1 MSIVVTREEKTITI
15 NVSRGSSGGGS
26 VAWGGITGN
35 LANQTDLANQQTAQ
49 DVAIALN
56 TDKLTNATHTGDV
69 TGATALTIPATT
81 ISNKTAVSSLAGTEE
96 VLVNEAGTL
105 KKTTTQAIADLGG
118 GGGTIPGTNVS
129 LNVTNLKVAPFAQVQ
144 AFSDGLDAAVLKA
157 RGTGVTTSYVSSV
170 AVGGTTFAQ
179 PDVSGEINSDEGYF
193 SITHVGAT
201 GISVDNLTARSTFV
215 YIDNAGNRQ
224 QQTTEPTRQDWS
236 RKMFTMRIAVD
247 TSTNLIL
254 GFEYL
259 NNPIGHYANS
269 IRDLYTALIAQG
281 VPFKGGQIITGRASD
296 LGFDVSAGT
305 IMEFGGTGDINNANI
320 LGLDAVANATYDLL
334 TRTTVAVEDETDLVK
349 FWDNA
354 GVITALGS
362 TTVVG
367 HRLYRFSNGQF
378 AMQYGQGNY
387 ANIVLARAGVLLE
400 DYELNPRLLNATFF
414 GWWLIQET
422 ATNTGGTTLTDF
434 REYTIGVQGGSSSG
448 LAGCVLRGNN
458 ASDFLD
464 IPQSRVNLG
473 VDTTAN
479 QTDSTNKRF
488 VTDAEKLL
496 IGDISGKQDALVSGT
511 NIKTINGNSVLGSG
525 NLSITGGGT
534 PTQLAQ
540 GTAYTTLGELLND
553 SFAGSSLN
561 ATNWST
567 TSTDITVNNKL
578 IVASGASDWSD
589 YIESTKFFAYN
600 KLELTID
607 FTAVTKNSGDAWGLS
622 QAFYPRLST
631 IAGKI
636 YFKFNQET
644 GVFSYGNTV
653 DANNVFAPPV
663 DFVAGDNIV
672 IKLKR
677 HPSLTV
683 VEIENITNTT
693 VPKVF
698 AEFPV
703 SKWGTSGEPQI
714 VFLGGQQEFN
724 NVTVSS
730 NVRNFGGTFGTVL
743 IGDSIT
749 QGAGASTVQN
759 QWTNLLFN
767 NQQHLF
773 ENLGFNSW
781 ATNEFT
787 ALVTT
792 ELLGA
797 INAKYCV
804 IALGYNDQSRSVATA
819 TYTTRLETIASTAQ
833 GLGYETIMVTPFPR
847 LVGSNAAY
855 VAAMSTAATNSG
867 STFIDLTPYLGNIVD
882 RDLIIDG
889 VHPNDLG
896 HKLKADAIKEL
907 SAELLEDLLTDID
920 NADVYL
926 RGIKQSSEELPLVGI
941 DELGRVAKLNAN
953 KYINK
958 DWLILQPNLAP
969 DNQLYAMQ
977 DGNIGVNGAIQYSN
991 YLRQLNPTS
1000 QGLRINFSNNNNN
1013 TDKLGSNID
1022 ITNSSDG
1029 GGNSG
1034 VNFHNI
1040 TGGMN
1045 MVIHGT
1051 NLKGAINYGISGD
1064 RNIFLNPTTSNNSAD
1079 YLGDNNLVING
1090 RIASMT
1096 TASNNIFL
1104 GGSAGNGIENGGDNI
1119 IISQRNSGSGTNA
1132 WASNTAGIVS
1142 IGPWG
1147 DFTGVEPF
1155 TNGEVH
1161 IGGYTRS
1168 GRIYTF
1174 GPKGGLTN
1182 SFVKWR
1188 AGVTLGTNRTAQD
1201 LGIEGHLG
1209 TGTGAEGA
1217 LILRTGTGTT
1227 TGSTVHSLSD
1237 RLKLDKTAATFYQ
1250 PIKNKGY
1257 TVATLPTGEEGMTAY
1272 VTDADSITYRATATG
1287 GGTGK
1292 ALVFFDGTNW
1302 IYH

>member
-1 MSIVVTREEKTITI
+1 MSIVVTREEKTVTI
-15 NVSRGSSGGGS
+15 NVSRGSSGGGG
-26 VAWGGITGN
+26 VAWGGITGT
-35 LANQTDLANQQTAQ
+35 LANQTDLANQQTVQ

-81 ISNKTAVSSLAGTEE
+81 ISNKTPVSSLAGTEE

-105 KKTTTQAIADLGG
+105 KKTTTQDIANLGG
-118 GGGTIPGTNVS
+118 GGGTIAAS
-129 LNVTNLKVAPFAQVQ
+129 NVTLEATDLVVAPFTQVQ
-144 AFSDGLDAAVLKA
+144 AFADGIDAAVLRA
-157 RGTGVTTSYVSSV
+157 RGTGVATSYISSV

-179 PDVSGEINSDEGYF
+179 PDVSGEINSDQGYF

-281 VPFKGGQIITGRASD
+281 VPFKVGQIITGRAGD
-296 LGFDVSAGT
+296 LGFDVSGGT
-305 IMEFGGTGDINNANI
+305 IMEFGGTGDINNANT
-320 LGLDAVANATYDLL
+320 LGLDPVANATYDLL

-400 DYELNPRLLNATFF
+400 QYELNPRLLNATFF

-479 QTDSTNKRF
+479 QTDSANKRF
-488 VTDAEKLL
+488 VTDAEKVL

-525 NLSITGGGT
+525 DLSITGGGT

-553 SFAGSSLN
+553 SFAGTSLN
-561 ATNWST
+561 ASNWTTNGGT
-567 TSTDITVNNKL
+567 TPIAVNNKL
-578 IVASGASDWSD
+578 IVASGASDWSKF
-589 YIESTKFFAYN
+589 IESTKFFAYD

-622 QAFYPRLST
+622 QALYPRLST
-631 IAGKI
+631 FGGKI

-644 GVFSYGNTV
+644 GVFSYGNTE
-653 DANNVFAPPV
+653 DANTVFAPPV

-672 IKLKR
+672 IKLRR
-677 HPSLTV
+677 HPSLTLI
-683 VEIENITNTT
+683 EIENITNST

-703 SKWGTSGEPQI
+703 SKWGTSGEPRV

-724 NVTVSS
+724 NVTVGS

-749 QGAGASTVQN
+749 QGKGASTVQN
-759 QWTNLLFN
+759 KWVDLLFN
-767 NQQHLF
+767 NQQHLY
-773 ENLGFNSW
+773 ENLGYNSW

-787 ALVTT
+787 APVVT
-792 ELLGA
+792 ELLGN

-804 IALGYNDQSRSVATA
+804 IALGYNDQSRSVATS

-847 LVGSNAAY
+847 LVGTNAAY
-855 VAAMSTAATNSG
+855 VTAMQTAATNSG
-867 STFIDLTPYLGNIVD
+867 STFINLTPYLGNIVD
-882 RDLIIDG
+882 TDLIFDS

-896 HKLKADAIKEL
+896 HKLKADSIKRL
-907 SAELLEDLLTDID
+907 NAELTQDLLIDID

-941 DELGRVAKLNAN
+941 DELGRVAKMNAD

-958 DWLILQPNLAP
+958 DWLILQPKL
-969 DNQLYAMQ
+969 
-977 DGNIGVNGAIQYSN
+977 
-991 YLRQLNPTS
+991 
-1000 QGLRINFSNNNNN
+1000 N
-1013 TDKLGSNID
+1013 TDGQVYSTQEGSVGFKGVLQNEKNYTQKNPNGLEIGFRTAETFDGISSIQIHNGRGSNSLD
-1022 ITNSSDG
+1022 PQGFGS
-1029 GGNSG
+1029 
-1034 VNFHNI
+1034 I
-1040 TGGMN
+1040 TGVGN
-1045 MVIHGT
+1045 VTI
-1051 NLKGAINYGISGD
+1051 GAATTLRSYASLAVDISGD
-1064 RNIFLNPTTSNNSAD
+1064 SNLLLNSGI
-1079 YLGDNNLVING
+1079 LGSLPGDFNTLINT
-1090 RIASMT
+1090 RSLSLS
-1096 TASNNIFL
+1096 TASQNILIGQDAGRGLTNGNQNIHLFSHQDSGAPSFPSNL
-1104 GGSAGNGIENGGDNI
+1104 SNTIIIGNTDRWNDIEENGLITISAGRAIKNKFWFGGAV
-1119 IISQRNSGSGTNA
+1119 GTVE
-1132 WASNTAGIVS
+1132 S
-1142 IGPWG
+1142 
-1147 DFTGVEPF
+1147 TGVEL
-1155 TNGEVH
+1155 N
-1161 IGGYTRS
+1161 IR
-1168 GRIYTF
+1168 
-1174 GPKGGLTN
+1174 N
-1182 SFVKWR
+1182 
-1188 AGVTLGTNRTAQD
+1188 
-1201 LGIEGHLG
+1201 
-1209 TGTGAEGA
+1209 
-1217 LILRTGTGTT
+1217 RTGTTNPNGYDWEFNGGRGGGSGIGGGYIFRISNSVASGTT
-1227 TGSTVHSLSD
+1227 RHTTFEDIFKIS
-1237 RLKLDKTAATFYQ
+1237 KTKVETFK

-1257 TVATLPTGEEGMTAY
+1257 TVSTLPTGEEGMTAY